1 MAPPAFG
8 ANQGADGWG
17 QEAKAKTRRVTGV
30 EFYSLVFSTIDLRS
44 FSSLWFWIAVAVA
57 WSSMTHFIIG
67 VPFDL
72 VVRARRKGGQAMDDL
87 RIMALIQARRRNQIM
102 ASSGVWLAGIW
113 ALILSVLAILGFGYG
128 AELSQ
133 ALTLLLAPMTLAAAL
148 GLGLARKLEATPLE
162 GAALVK
168 KLLWHR
174 FLIQAIGLV
183 AILLTTM
190 WGTLFNLSHL
200 FVSP

>member
-17 QEAKAKTRRVTGV
+17 QAAKAKTRRVTGV

-72 VVRARRKGGQAMDDL
+72 VVRARRKGGQ
-87 RIMALIQARRRNQIM
+87 ALIQARRRNQIM

>member
-1 MAPPAFG
+1 M
-8 ANQGADGWG
+8 
-17 QEAKAKTRRVTGV
+17 
-30 EFYSLVFSTIDLRS
+30 EFYSLVYSTIDLRS

-67 VPFDL
+67 VPFDM

-87 RIMALIQARRRNQIM
+87 RVMALIQARRRNQIM

-133 ALTLLLAPMTLAAAL
+133 ALTLLLLPMTLAALL

-174 FLIQAIGLV
+174 FLIQVIGLV